1 MNRKKEILNLIE
13 DLKRKESTINSLV
26 SKVYTLELKV
36 EQLLYP
42 AKFTLKDKVKIKFST
57 VTQQPQYVYFNGQ
70 YIAQKSQPLSYKV
83 PTGIEVKD
91 ENKVYK
97 INKIEYNYGWQY
109 EIISCANDEI
119 VTYKLTEDYLEKVK

>member
-42 AKFTLKDKVKIKFST
+42 AKFTLKDKVKIKFSIVST
-57 VTQQPQYVYFNGQ
+57 PPQIYFIGQ
-70 YIAQKSQPLSYKV
+70 YISQSTPPQSHEV
-83 PTGIEVKD
+83 PGGIKEKD
-91 ENKVYK
+91 KNKIYK
-97 INKIEYNYGWQY
+97 ISKIEYKYGWQY

-119 VTYKLTEDYLEKVK
+119 VSHILEECYLEKVK